1 MVSETSKNM
10 LVRQISC
17 KGPEKVAL
25 GVGRAA
31 EPELG
36 MPAGLQKDP
45 FLSKPRT
52 KTELCEWIGC
62 CPRFLESEISA
73 GRLRVRRLSA
83 RLVRIMPSDI
93 QAWLDQALSVTTET
107 QTV

>member
-1 MVSETSKNM
+1 M
-10 LVRQISC
+10 LASQ
-17 KGPEKVAL
+17 
-25 GVGRAA
+25 
-31 EPELG
+31 
-36 MPAGLQKDP
+36 QKDS

-62 CPRFLESEISA
+62 CPRFLESEISS

-93 QAWLDQALSVTTET
+93 QAWLDQASSIATEA